1 MTDLTSWLTGGG
13 AAVMAVGLSVKSYFT
28 KRKEYDLKIIQL
40 EKEVAVHD
48 AVQDER
54 LKEHDRRID
63 KLENR

>member
-40 EKEVAVHD
+40 EKEVAVINIEIKH
-48 AVQDER
+48 
-54 LKEHDRRID
+54 LKD
-63 KLENR
+63 KL